1 MSFRGSVPA
10 AASAAIIAACTIA
23 ITAIT
28 APTAGGDAS
37 RLPGSIDIPCTAT
50 TLQQSADWYLPT
62 GNPKGTVWIQ
72 HGFART
78 NSNLAQLATTFAD
91 SGYLVFAPALPFL
104 HLGGCTLQNLGDNT
118 GFLDNVATLFG
129 TATDP
134 DGVLARSL
142 TAAAARAGMV
152 APPLP
157 SDLVFVGHSAGAE
170 AVAFVAHRLHVA
182 HQEVF
187 SRLRGLVLLDPVK
200 SFLGDNSDRALADL
214 DPTDLPILTIA
225 AAPSLCNNLGSGTT
239 AVQQQLHRP
248 FLGIR
253 VSNGTHT
260 DAEGTSSDSLGTV
273 LCGTPSIANTTV
285 LRTLALGWTGDFL
298 AGTKTADYYP
308 ATSET
313 AVTPTVAAAPTAT
326 ILPGQ

>member
-1 MSFRGSVPA
+1 MSSRGSALA
-10 AASAAIIAACTIA
+10 ALSAAIIAACTITFA
-23 ITAIT
+23 
-28 APTAGGDAS
+28 APTAGADAS
-37 RLPGSIDIPCTAT
+37 RLPGAIDIPCAAT

-62 GNPKGTVWIQ
+62 GTPKGLVWIQ

-78 NSNLAQLATTFAD
+78 NSNVAQLATTFAD
-91 SGYLVFAPALPFL
+91 SGYLVFAPALPFMDL
-104 HLGGCTLQNLGDNT
+104 AGCTLQNLGDNT

-134 DGVLARSL
+134 NGALARSL
-142 TAAAARAGMV
+142 TAAAAHAGLV
-152 APPLP
+152 APQLP

-182 HQEVF
+182 HQEMF

-253 VSNGTHT
+253 VSNGVHT
-260 DAEGTSSDSLGTV
+260 DAEGTSSDSLGTL

-285 LRTLALGWTGDFL
+285 LRTLALGWTADFL
-298 AGTKTADYYP
+298 TGTTTPDYYP
-308 ATSET
+308 ATTE
-313 AVTPTVAAAPTAT
+313 AALTPTVAAAPTAT
-326 ILPGQ
+326 ILPEK

>member
-1 MSFRGSVPA
+1 MSSRCSALA
-10 AASAAIIAACTIA
+10 AASAAIIAACTL
-23 ITAIT
+23 AIT
-28 APTAGGDAS
+28 APTAGADAS
-37 RLPGSIDIPCTAT
+37 RLPGTIDIPCAAT

-62 GNPKGTVWIQ
+62 GTPEGMVWIQ

-78 NSNLAQLATTFAD
+78 NSNVAQLATAFAD
-91 SGYLVFAPALPFL
+91 SGYLVFAPALPFIDL
-104 HLGGCTLQNLGDNT
+104 AGCTLQNLGDNT

-129 TATDP
+129 PATDP
-134 DGVLARSL
+134 DGALARSL
-142 TAAAARAGMV
+142 TAAATRAGQV

-182 HQEVF
+182 HPEVF

-248 FLGIR
+248 FLGIS
-253 VSNGTHT
+253 VSDGMHT
-260 DAEGTSSDSLGTV
+260 DAEGTSSDSLGTL
-273 LCGTPSIANTTV
+273 LCGTPSIANTTM

-298 AGTKTADYYP
+298 TGTGTPAYYP
-308 ATSET
+308 ATTEA
-313 AVTPTVAAAPTAT
+313 AVTPTVPAAPTAT
-326 ILPGQ
+326 ILRGK